1 MTPTSPRAL
10 RQLAG
15 ALLALAIVPAVAFAV
30 LQGLVQSESEA
41 QLAEI
46 RDGQLDGLLF
56 SVNQSAWD
64 VASSW
69 AEQLAWIR
77 AEGAPTDL
85 LPGPVMEFLT
95 ERPGVRAVVVADTA
109 LATQQVLTLP
119 GEAADTTLV
128 LAEAIGLPSIRRLVR
143 LPLPARAPCEP
154 LQRVGVGEL
163 QRSQVATGRRQ
174 LVEQAAPSCR
184 EEGARVG

>member
-56 SVNQSAWD
+56 SVNQSA
-64 VASSW
+64 
-69 AEQLAWIR
+69 
-77 AEGAPTDL
+77 
-85 LPGPVMEFLT
+85 
-95 ERPGVRAVVVADTA
+95 
-109 LATQQVLTLP
+109 
-119 GEAADTTLV
+119 
-128 LAEAIGLPSIRRLVR
+128 
-143 LPLPARAPCEP
+143 
-154 LQRVGVGEL
+154 
-163 QRSQVATGRRQ
+163 
-174 LVEQAAPSCR
+174 
-184 EEGARVG
+184 